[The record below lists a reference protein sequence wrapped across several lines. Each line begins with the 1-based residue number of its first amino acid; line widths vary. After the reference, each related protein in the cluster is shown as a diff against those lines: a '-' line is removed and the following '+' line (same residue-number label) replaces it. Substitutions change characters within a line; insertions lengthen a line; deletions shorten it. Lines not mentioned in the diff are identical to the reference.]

1 MNDIAFYIVIL
12 LTNVIQGITG
22 FAGTILAMPPGLM
35 LVGYDTAK
43 PILNLLGILAG
54 VYVFVTQG
62 KHVNWKELK
71 KVVCIMAVG
80 IFFGFFL
87 KHLLTGYDGVL
98 YKALG
103 IFVILLALQGYL
115 KSVRKTDQEDSKE
128 NAGKKDKIKALALLV
143 GSGIV
148 HGMFVSGGPLLI
160 GYLSK
165 AIKEKTG
172 FRATI
177 STIWIILNT
186 IILIQDIS
194 IGMWTQKLIVTELI
208 SIPFMI
214 AGMVIGSVL
223 VKRMSQEVF
232 MKLTYILLLI
242 SGVLLMF
249 K

>member
-1 MNDIAFYIVIL
+1 MNYIAFYIVIF

-35 LVGYDTAK
+35 LVGYDVAK
-43 PILNLLGILAG
+43 PILNLLGIFAG
-54 VYVFVTQG
+54 IYVFLTQR
-62 KHVNWKELK
+62 KHVNWKELR
-71 KVVCIMAVG
+71 KVVLIMAIG
-80 IFFGFFL
+80 IFLGFFL
-87 KHLLTGYDGVL
+87 KRLLTGYDVVL
-98 YKALG
+98 YKILG
-103 IFVILLALQGYL
+103 IFVIMLAVQGYWKFVFRKDGEEKTEVTGTKEV
-115 KSVRKTDQEDSKE
+115 KS
-128 NAGKKDKIKALALLV
+128 IALLV
-143 GSGIV
+143 SSGIV

-160 GYLSK
+160 GYLSRV
-165 AIKEKTG
+165 IKEKSS

-186 IILIQDIS
+186 IILVQDINT
-194 IGMWTQKLIVTELI
+194 GLWTTKLITTQLI
-208 SIPFMI
+208 STPFMI

-232 MKLTYILLLI
+232 MKLTYVLLFL

>member
-1 MNDIAFYIVIL
+1 MNNIAFYIVIF

-35 LVGYDTAK
+35 LVGYDVAK
-43 PILNLLGILAG
+43 PILNFLGLLAG
-54 VYVFVTQG
+54 IYVFLTQR
-62 KHVNWKELK
+62 KHVIWKELR
-71 KVVCIMAVG
+71 KVVVIMAIG
-80 IFFGFFL
+80 IFLGFFL
-87 KHLLTGYDGVL
+87 KQLLAGYDGIL

-103 IFVILLALQGYL
+103 IFVILLALQGWL
-115 KSVRKTDQEDSKE
+115 KLVS
-128 NAGKKDKIKALALLV
+128 KKDKLEEKELTGSKKKARASALLL

-148 HGMFVSGGPLLI
+148 HGMFVSGGPLLVS
-160 GYLSK
+160 YLSGT
-165 AIKEKTG
+165 IKDKIN

-194 IGMWTQKLIVTELI
+194 TGMWTPELMVTQLIT
-208 SIPFMI
+208 IPFMI
-214 AGMVIGSVL
+214 AGMVLGSVL

-242 SGVLLMF
+242 SGILLMF

>member
-1 MNDIAFYIVIL
+1 MNYLAFYVVIL

-35 LVGYDTAK
+35 LVGYDVAK
-43 PILNLLGILAG
+43 PILNLLGLLAG
-54 VYVFVTQG
+54 IYVFLTQR
-62 KHVNWKELK
+62 KHVNWKELR
-71 KVVCIMAVG
+71 KVVLIMAVG
-80 IFFGFFL
+80 ILLGFYL
-87 KHLLTGYDGVL
+87 KHLLTGYDAIL
-98 YKALG
+98 YKLLG
-103 IFVILLALQGYL
+103 IFVIVLAVQGYFRFVHRKRGEETAASAGIKEEA
-115 KSVRKTDQEDSKE
+115 KSIS
-128 NAGKKDKIKALALLV
+128 LLV
-143 GSGIV
+143 SSGIV

-165 AIKEKTG
+165 AIKEKTS

-186 IILIQDIS
+186 MILVQDIHT
-194 IGMWTQKLIVTELI
+194 GLWTADLVVTQLI
-208 SIPFMI
+208 STPFMV

-232 MKLTYILLLI
+232 MKLTYILLFL
-242 SGVLLMF
+242 SGILLMF